1 MKLGATISEQDK
13 KICDYIS
20 FHSLPM
26 GRGSTSIQF
35 YGTDIA
41 LCLVPAFE
49 AYYKT
54 KEEQIAAFMRHHTC
68 WVNITQEVIT
78 FVIGLNA
85 AMEKQA
91 GQDPNF
97 DTGSINTIKLSLMGP
112 MCAIG
117 DTIFI
122 SIIPIVMA
130 GVCIPLAEQGN
141 IIAPF
146 LFVLVFE
153 AIMLPTR
160 WYLTKVGF
168 SLGTSLMTTLY
179 ESGILQK
186 FMVAMSIVGLTVVG
200 ALAANYVRWTFTLQN
215 ADGSINLQNIADS
228 IFQGLMPMLLTL
240 GMFYLARYKRFTP
253 MKIVGAIYL
262 FCFVAALLHLVG

>member
-1 MKLGATISEQDK
+1 MKIGANLSAEDK
-13 KICDYIS
+13 KICNYIF
-20 FHSLPM
+20 FHSFPM
-26 GRGSTSIQF
+26 GRGSTSVQF

-49 AYYKT
+49 AFYKT

-68 WVNITQEVIT
+68 WVNITQEVIC

-91 GQDPNF
+91 GADPTF
-97 DTGSINTIKLSLMGP
+97 DPSSINTIKLSLMGP

-130 GVCIPLAEQGN
+130 GVCIPLAEAGN
-141 IIAPF
+141 VIAPF
-146 LFVLVFE
+146 LFVAVFM
-153 AIMLPTR
+153 AIMVPTR
-160 WYLTKVGF
+160 YFLAHIGY

-200 ALAANYVRWTFTLQN
+200 ALAANYVRFNITLTFG
-215 ADGSINLQNIADS
+215 DGAINVQSIFDS
-228 IFQGLMPMLLTL
+228 ILL
-240 GMFYLARYKRFTP
+240 GF
-253 MKIVGAIYL
+253 
-262 FCFVAALLHLVG
+262 